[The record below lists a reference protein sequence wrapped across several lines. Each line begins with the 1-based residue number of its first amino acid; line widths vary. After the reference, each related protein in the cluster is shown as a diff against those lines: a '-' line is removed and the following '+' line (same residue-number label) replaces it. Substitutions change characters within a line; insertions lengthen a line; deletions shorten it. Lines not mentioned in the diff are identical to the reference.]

1 MSSIIISLHAL
12 TGADAVD
19 GFYGHSKKAI
29 YERVKKSEV
38 AKQLII
44 NLGMYD
50 ILSEGDIKKY

>member
-38 AKQLII
+38 AKQLI

-50 ILSEGDIKKY
+50 ILSEEDIKKY